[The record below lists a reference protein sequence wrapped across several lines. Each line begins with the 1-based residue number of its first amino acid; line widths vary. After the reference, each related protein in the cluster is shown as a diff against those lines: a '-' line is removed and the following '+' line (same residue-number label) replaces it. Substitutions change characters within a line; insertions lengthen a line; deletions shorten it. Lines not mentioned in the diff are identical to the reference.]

1 MRERLNPYPL
11 KPPSPQLA
19 KERMTKEAS
28 EHLTR
33 ILAAERRRFP
43 HKLVTRELVLSHA
56 VAELGKKFGVK

>member
-1 MRERLNPYPL
+1 
-11 KPPSPQLA
+11 
-19 KERMTKEAS
+19 MTKEAS